1 MWMCQDADVNLPT
14 LENGKQEHDVS
25 IYSIYIYTVHVVSL
39 SSPCIPMLKLTET
52 LVLLLKGEGIAAAWR
67 ILIDI
72 LSWCMYLWEALGANL
87 GGR

>member
-1 MWMCQDADVNLPT
+1 MSTCQHL
-14 LENGKQEHDVS
+14 KMVS
-25 IYSIYIYTVHVVSL
+25 KNTTFLYILYIYIYTVHVVSL